1 MAAVLTNYK
10 FTVRGNDMKKL
21 KEYDSYEA
29 NHVQTDMGVVC
40 SPANEIDI
48 VLTPLELSP
57 IILTG
62 GAFRDVSW
70 PYKVKHVVRYLPP
83 PGESVQ
89 SMMMKGGFVMS
100 EEKDAGI
107 IWFTNKDLELLD
119 LFSEKEGC
127 NYLLDVILNTNT
139 EE

>member
-1 MAAVLTNYK
+1 
-10 FTVRGNDMKKL
+10 
-21 KEYDSYEA
+21 
-29 NHVQTDMGVVC
+29 
-40 SPANEIDI
+40 
-48 VLTPLELSP
+48 
-57 IILTG
+57 
-62 GAFRDVSW
+62 
-70 PYKVKHVVRYLPP
+70 
-83 PGESVQ
+83 
-89 SMMMKGGFVMS
+89 MMMKGGFVMS

>member
-62 GAFRDVSW
+62 SVFRNVLW
-70 PYKVKHVVRYLPP
+70 PYKVGHVVRYLPP
-83 PGESVQ
+83 RGETVQ
-89 SMMMKGGFVMS
+89 SMMMKGGCVMS
-100 EEKDAGI
+100 EEKDVGI
-107 IWFTNKDLELLD
+107 IWFTDKDLELLD
-119 LFSEKEGC
+119 KEGC